1 MKIDWKKV
9 KSLVVT
15 YGAVTLPIATA
26 AFAMN
31 ASGTVKLLTFLSG
44 VLAVLAR
51 QVNPKDPFTMN
62 LFALAQTEIQK
73 EIEVEKAKPKKKA
86 APKA

>member
-1 MKIDWKKV
+1 MKIDWKKA

-44 VLAVLAR
+44 VLAL
-51 QVNPKDPFTMN
+51 
-62 LFALAQTEIQK
+62 LAQIGRAH
-73 EIEVEKAKPKKKA
+73 V
-86 APKA
+86 